1 MIGLSIPL
9 YNEGALV
16 VSVIDAIQGA
26 LGPLPHRLALVNNGS
41 QDETAAKI
49 DALAQRPEII
59 AIHLDE
65 NAGYGG
71 GILAGLETLTALQP
85 APDIIG
91 WCWGDDQI
99 DPAVLPTLAARCQEG
114 ADLAKVRRIERQ
126 DGRRRRLI
134 SATYAAI
141 TAALG
146 TATPD
151 INGCPK
157 LFRAAS
163 LAALDLTHTDWFL
176 DFEAVCKAEAA
187 GMRIAD
193 VPAVMRPR
201 TAGVSKVSWETVAEF
216 VDNIAGYRLSGWK

>member
-1 MIGLSIPL
+1 MLGLSIPL

-16 VSVIDAIQGA
+16 VSVIDAIQAA

-41 QDETAAKI
+41 QDDTAVKI
-49 DALAQRPEII
+49 DALAMRPEVL
-59 AIHLDE
+59 AIHLSE

-71 GILAGLETLTALQP
+71 GILAGLEALAASDQP
-85 APDIIG
+85 PDVIG

-99 DPAVLPTLAARCQEG
+99 DPVVLPELLRRCRDG

-134 SATYAAI
+134 SATYARIMA
-141 TAALG
+141 TLG
-146 TATPD
+146 TTTPD

-157 LFRAAS
+157 LFRTEA
-163 LAALDLTHTDWFL
+163 LTALDLTHRDWFL
-176 DFEAVCKAEAA
+176 DCEAICKAEAA
-187 GMRIAD
+187 GMRIAA

-201 TAGVSKVSWETVAEF
+201 TAGVSKVNWATVAEF
-216 VDNIAGYRLSGWK
+216 VDNIVRYRLREWR